1 MNLLLFGKLFKKLL
15 QLVVR
20 IGDGDDGGGDG
31 AQKIQLG
38 IILKP
43 VTRQVVGKGFYQIIN
58 NHLFYI

>member
-1 MNLLLFGKLFKKLL
+1 MNLLLFVKLFKKLL

-20 IGDGDDGGGDG
+20 NGDGDDGGGDG

-43 VTRQVVGKGFYQIIN
+43 VTRQVVWRNIREGLLSDNK
-58 NHLFYI
+58 